1 VGARSVGKKNGMTLR
16 PLAVIVA
23 SASLLGCAMTPSGAP
38 VPVTTP
44 APGEV
49 KPKDYKPSGEVFF
62 TTVGGTGTSADWSDF
77 RIVGPNV
84 NMTRDAKG
92 QWAGNLAGRNM
103 ILTVAPGRITGD
115 GIDLYVTTKGT
126 TLSVQG
132 MFGQRQVWVT
142 IKPNEIQ
149 GTTDSSRC
157 SFDLSVAGP
166 GVFTGGVGCGGMLTN
181 STLQL
186 TGEAANLQA
195 PVMPQLVLGLIAVLP
210 Y

>member
-1 VGARSVGKKNGMTLR
+1 MTLR
-16 PLAVIVA
+16 RLAVIVA
-23 SASLLGCAMTPSGAP
+23 SASALACATAPSGAP
-38 VPVTTP
+38 VPVTGL

-49 KPKDYKPSGEVFF
+49 KPRDYKPTGEVFF
-62 TTVGGTGTSADWSDF
+62 STVGGVGTSADFSDF

-84 NMTRDAKG
+84 NMTRNEKG
-92 QWAGNLAGRNM
+92 QWAGTLAGRNM
-103 ILTVAPGRITGD
+103 ILDVAPGRITGD

-142 IKPNEIQ
+142 IKPKEIQ

-157 SFDLSVAGP
+157 SFDLTPAGP
-166 GVFTGGVGCGGMLTN
+166 GVFTGGVGCGGQLTN
-181 STLQL
+181 ATLQL
-186 TGEAANLQA
+186 TGEAMNLA
-195 PVMPQLVLGLIAVLP
+195 TPVMPQLVLALIAVLP